1 MDMIAVQLP
10 ESLVKRLEEEGV
22 PVNEAMAEALEEWL
36 ARRRAPSLPSTSER
50 QSIMKAVAN
59 TGLLPSPEEQ
69 RAFIEGLVKTLGL
82 EEHEPVSHDELRK
95 QLQGVT
101 LSDLII
107 AERNVGGV
115 NR

>member
-1 MDMIAVQLP
+1 MDTIAVQLP
-10 ESLVKRLEEEGV
+10 ELLVKRLEEEGV

-36 ARRRAPSLPSTSER
+36 AKRRPPSLPPTSER
-50 QSIMKAVAN
+50 QSIIKAIAK

-69 RAFIEGLVKTLGL
+69 LAFFEGIVKTLGL
-82 EEHEPVSHDELRK
+82 EKHKPVSHDELRK

-107 AERNVGGV
+107 AERDEGH
-115 NR
+115 